1 MDYDTLSFGGSTG
14 DATEILNE
22 TEWTINARAK
32 RCVPD
37 YEETVDKKI
46 IQKQPTVTRKAFM
59 RYIKKMDE
67 YQKLM
72 LFDLPVETQ
81 KFLEEHNLHNY
92 WHSACIESQKKFPMT
107 PSEDILYFS
116 FRLARFIEL
125 VEENHLLL

>member
-32 RCVPD
+32 RCVL
-37 YEETVDKKI
+37 